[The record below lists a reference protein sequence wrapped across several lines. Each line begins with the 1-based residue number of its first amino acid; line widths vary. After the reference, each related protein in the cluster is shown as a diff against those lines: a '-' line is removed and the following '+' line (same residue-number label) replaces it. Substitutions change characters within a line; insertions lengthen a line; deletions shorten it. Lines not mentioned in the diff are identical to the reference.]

1 MQDLYPPPSQRCGLC
16 QNFKQTTLTT
26 RLHKV
31 RTNSSLY
38 SLTKTFRRAWQAGLG
53 LALGSRVRIRVS
65 VKVRANLG
73 FRDKVSFR
81 VMVLIDCPSSA
92 LFGEGGIP
100 GWLRRI

>member
-1 MQDLYPPPSQRCGLC
+1 M
-16 QNFKQTTLTT
+16 
-26 RLHKV
+26 
-31 RTNSSLY
+31 
-38 SLTKTFRRAWQAGLG
+38 
-53 LALGSRVRIRVS
+53 GSRVRIRVS
-65 VKVRANLG
+65 VKVRASLG